1 MYKTTELDLD
11 ATVKALLDSQL
22 GILLL
27 QSDNTDIDMYGILS
41 NKCTYE
47 DRQGMYGYNTHVTYH
62 LYNISYHKT
71 HIDKTGF
78 DECMYVHA
86 RADAIHNIFIRWTD
100 KGYNKRHAKDP
111 YGCKAF
117 LKYLDEIEW
126 KNADYMLLMVD

>member
-47 DRQGMYGYNTHVTYH
+47 DRQ
-62 LYNISYHKT
+62 
-71 HIDKTGF
+71 
-78 DECMYVHA
+78 
-86 RADAIHNIFIRWTD
+86 
-100 KGYNKRHAKDP
+100 
-111 YGCKAF
+111 
-117 LKYLDEIEW
+117 
-126 KNADYMLLMVD
+126 